1 MRPRVRAVTVLG
13 VPGAQVRRRCGAASR
28 CLPSL
33 TRCRAVVCLCVS
45 VSLCLCVSVS
55 LRVCG
60 CRCKRANPLARVVR
74 DDEFGLGGGGGDVD
88 TDSVV

>member
-1 MRPRVRAVTVLG
+1 L
-13 VPGAQVRRRCGAASR
+13 R

-33 TRCRAVVCLCVS
+33 TRCRAVVCLRVS
-45 VSLCLCVSVS
+45 VSLCLCVSACV
-55 LRVCG
+55 RG

-88 TDSVV
+88 ADSVA